1 MEAKDL
7 LKIGVFEVLEMW
19 NTKAPVIR
27 ITMDTVR
34 IVQMETTIKNGFEE
48 LRYLPWMSSV
58 EFFWIL
64 SKPLLLLLV
73 EVVVDLRV
81 DVL

>member
-1 MEAKDL
+1 
-7 LKIGVFEVLEMW
+7 
-19 NTKAPVIR
+19 
-27 ITMDTVR
+27 MDTVR
-34 IVQMETTIKNGFEE
+34 IVQMETTIKTGFEE

>member
-1 MEAKDL
+1 
-7 LKIGVFEVLEMW
+7 
-19 NTKAPVIR
+19 
-27 ITMDTVR
+27 MDTVR